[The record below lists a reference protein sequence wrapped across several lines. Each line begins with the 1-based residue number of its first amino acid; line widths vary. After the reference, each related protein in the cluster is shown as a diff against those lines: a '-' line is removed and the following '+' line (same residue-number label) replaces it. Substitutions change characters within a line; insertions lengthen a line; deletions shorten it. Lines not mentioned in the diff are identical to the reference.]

1 MFHTSLTHNIAPKQY
16 HNNRLH
22 VRHHRSRPLRC
33 RYSSETTPRGGEN
46 DDAIRITA
54 WEDYQ
59 ATDLIRLANDGEEEG
74 EEEGEKYYFEIVEK
88 IDNSGDVSFIG
99 YIDGI
104 EYQLNV
110 SKTAKEARLHTRGG
124 GGGGGREGNFSS
136 SSVPEELLAFC
147 PEFESLHKEL
157 VTAGKY
163 PVLEEIRHKQTIQV
177 DWVKHEKITDLTALK
192 TKASENP
199 DFWSLGTTPSQ
210 PPLTAVER
218 LTLNAGEIYA
228 LLAGNRPLALIQ
240 LYAPFVEDGQV
251 QPIDC
256 PFVKR
261 ALKEL
266 VTTTPQ
272 IISCVACRIEGSTA
286 LSAVFYPNISPNR
299 ERAALLASFG
309 AQGALVAQSPYYG
322 VLIGECLGYTRENI
336 YHHVKKT
343 CNLRSGISKAVLDQ
357 VVHDLR
363 ECSPVVPLQRWR
375 NGYDDDD
382 ALKLVANGNPRKRS
396 RKKKRLSSS
405 VEALEAFLGKKK

>member
-1 MFHTSLTHNIAPKQY
+1 M
-16 HNNRLH
+16 
-22 VRHHRSRPLRC
+22 
-33 RYSSETTPRGGEN
+33 E
-46 DDAIRITA
+46 
-54 WEDYQ
+54 
-59 ATDLIRLANDGEEEG
+59 DLILLVAANDGEE

-110 SKTAKEARLHTRGG
+110 SKTVKEARLHTRGG
-124 GGGGGREGNFSS
+124 GGGGGNFSS

-163 PVLEEIRHKQTIQV
+163 PVLEEIRHKQTIQL

-210 PPLTAVER
+210 PPLTAFER

-272 IISCVACRIEGSTA
+272 IFSCVACRIEGSTA

-322 VLIGECLGYTRENI
+322 VLIGECLDTPERTYIIT
-336 YHHVKKT
+336 
-343 CNLRSGISKAVLDQ
+343 
-357 VVHDLR
+357 
-363 ECSPVVPLQRWR
+363 
-375 NGYDDDD
+375 
-382 ALKLVANGNPRKRS
+382 
-396 RKKKRLSSS
+396 
-405 VEALEAFLGKKK
+405 